1 VNRKDD
7 AMTRQ
12 HPNGDPGTPQP
23 RAVRRSAARAE
34 RERPGG
40 PRLSRPVRLAV
51 FGAIALLVGGAA
63 IGLVVGRL
71 QGPAATDA
79 AALQIRASMGGFN
92 PPALSVKAGQL
103 VKVELSSTDTSA
115 HGDGG
120 GWHQLAIDALGINWK
135 VGPESSTVFEFTA
148 PATAGT
154 YSWYCDICCGGK
166 ANPSM
171 QGTLTVT
178 A

>member
-1 VNRKDD
+1 
-7 AMTRQ
+7 MTRR
-12 HPNGDPGTPQP
+12 HPNIDPAEPEP
-23 RAVRRSAARAE
+23 RAVRRASARAE
-34 RERPGG
+34 SERAPGPG
-40 PRLSRPVRLAV
+40 LPRPLRLVV

-63 IGLVVGRL
+63 IGLVVSRL
-71 QGPAATDA
+71 QAPGGTDA
-79 AALQIRASMGGFN
+79 AALQVHASMGGFD
-92 PPALSVKAGQL
+92 PPALTVKVGEV
-103 VKVELSSTDTSA
+103 VKVELSSMDTSM
-115 HGDGG
+115 HSDGG

-135 VGPESSTVFEFTA
+135 VGPENSTVFEFTA

-171 QGTLTVT
+171 QGKLTVT